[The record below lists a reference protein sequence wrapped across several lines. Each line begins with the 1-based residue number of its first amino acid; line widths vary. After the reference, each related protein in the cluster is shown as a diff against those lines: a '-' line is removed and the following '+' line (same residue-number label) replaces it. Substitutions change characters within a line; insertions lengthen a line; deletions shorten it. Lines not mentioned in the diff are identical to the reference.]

1 VNKYIE
7 ASISY
12 LLYAVGKPYVW
23 YKRRRFPARE
33 KTRILVV
40 RVDALGDMVLTLPF
54 LRELR
59 VAYPDAEIT
68 IVCSQLVLD
77 LVEKSPYVDEV
88 LVCPVVRHA
97 KHLFFHRLNECLTF
111 VREVFRGRCF
121 DLAFSPISV
130 PNYINAWLNYFS
142 GATRRIGNAESLQEK
157 KHTKYM
163 GSCDVFFTDHVHTL
177 AHHEVEQT
185 LACLE
190 LLHHSIHDTSLEL
203 WTDAKDR
210 TGVMRL
216 LKEADVVMKR
226 KKIVVCMT
234 TSAPTRNWPV
244 ENYIS
249 VCRQIEQKYDVEFFL
264 LGAGDTATRAAK
276 QFCAAMPEAHDFT
289 NKTNLRETVAIM
301 QLADFHLGGDTG
313 TAHIAA
319 ACGLHGVELFASV
332 RWEGHA
338 MEDPSQWFAPWESPL
353 QIIQPK
359 HALPGCEHGCVAKE
373 AHCIKLITVNE
384 VVQAMEKAMERKDSM
399 EDV

>member
-1 VNKYIE
+1 MNKYIE

-130 PNYINAWLNYFS
+130 PNYINAWLN
-142 GATRRIGNAESLQEK
+142 G
-157 KHTKYM
+157 
-163 GSCDVFFTDHVHTL
+163 
-177 AHHEVEQT
+177 
-185 LACLE
+185 
-190 LLHHSIHDTSLEL
+190 
-203 WTDAKDR
+203 
-210 TGVMRL
+210 
-216 LKEADVVMKR
+216 
-226 KKIVVCMT
+226 IVNSFV
-234 TSAPTRNWPV
+234 
-244 ENYIS
+244 
-249 VCRQIEQKYDVEFFL
+249 
-264 LGAGDTATRAAK
+264 
-276 QFCAAMPEAHDFT
+276 
-289 NKTNLRETVAIM
+289 
-301 QLADFHLGGDTG
+301 
-313 TAHIAA
+313 
-319 ACGLHGVELFASV
+319 
-332 RWEGHA
+332 
-338 MEDPSQWFAPWESPL
+338 
-353 QIIQPK
+353 
-359 HALPGCEHGCVAKE
+359 
-373 AHCIKLITVNE
+373 
-384 VVQAMEKAMERKDSM
+384 
-399 EDV
+399 